1 MKRLLITGGSSY
13 LGQSLVPLALTR
25 YELCYTFFSHDSLA
39 LPQGQPLDVC
49 DGEAVRRLVTLWRPD
64 VIIHL
69 AGSNRSPAMEE
80 VIRQGAE
87 HVTAAAAEWDAR
99 LIHLS
104 TDVLFDGRR
113 PPYRESDPPSP
124 MHAYGR
130 AKAEAETIVARHDN
144 HVIVRTSLIYSP
156 VRQDHSTG
164 WVADALAAG
173 KSVTLFTDQQRN
185 PVWDETLSLA
195 CLELAEINYR
205 GILNVAGRQVL
216 SRAQFGLRLMDWWG
230 IGQRDRLVL
239 GPSTEGIWPLDCR
252 LDLSLARALLKTPL
266 LGVDE
271 VLEQHAPDGHGP
283 AAADQL

>member
-13 LGQSLVPLALTR
+13 LGQSLVPLALAR
-25 YELCYTFFSHDSLA
+25 YELCYTYFSRDPLG
-39 LPQGQPLDVC
+39 LPQGQQLDVC

-64 VIIHL
+64 TIIHL
-69 AGSNRSPAMEE
+69 AGSNRSPAMEQ

-87 HVTAAAAEWDAR
+87 HVTAAAAKWGAR

-124 MHAYGR
+124 IHAYGR
-130 AKAEAETIVARHDN
+130 AKAGAETIVAGHDN

-156 VRQDHSTG
+156 VRRDYSTG
-164 WVADALAAG
+164 WVAAALAAG
-173 KSVTLFTDQQRN
+173 ETVTLFTDQQRN

-195 CLELAEINYR
+195 CLELAEISYR

-216 SRAQFGLRLMDWWG
+216 SRAQFGLRLLDWWD
-230 IGQRDRLVL
+230 IGERDTLVL
-239 GPSTEGIWPLDCR
+239 GPSPEGIWPLDCR
-252 LDLSLARALLKTPL
+252 LDLSLARALLTTPL

-271 VLEQHAPDGHGP
+271 VLAQHASPANG
-283 AAADQL
+283 AAAANQL

>member
-25 YELCYTFFSHDSLA
+25 YELRYTFFSHDPLE
-39 LPQGQPLDVC
+39 LPHRQELDVR

-87 HVTAAAAEWDAR
+87 HITAAAAEWGAR

-104 TDVLFDGRR
+104 TDALFDGRR
-113 PPYRESDPPSP
+113 PPYRESDRPSP
-124 MHAYGR
+124 LHAYGQ
-130 AKAEAETIVARHDN
+130 AKADAEAIVAGYDN

-156 VRQDHSTG
+156 IRMDRSTE
-164 WVADALAAG
+164 WITAALRAG
-173 KSVTLFTDQQRN
+173 KPVTLFTDQQRN

-195 CLELAEINYR
+195 CLEVAEMNYR

-216 SRAQFGLRLMDWWG
+216 SRAEFGLRLLDWWG
-230 IGQRDRLVL
+230 VDERESLAI
-239 GPSTEGIWPLDCR
+239 GPSPEGAWPLDCR
-252 LDLSLARALLKTPL
+252 LDLSLAWALLKTPL

-271 VLEQHAPDGHGP
+271 VLALHTRPS
-283 AAADQL
+283 